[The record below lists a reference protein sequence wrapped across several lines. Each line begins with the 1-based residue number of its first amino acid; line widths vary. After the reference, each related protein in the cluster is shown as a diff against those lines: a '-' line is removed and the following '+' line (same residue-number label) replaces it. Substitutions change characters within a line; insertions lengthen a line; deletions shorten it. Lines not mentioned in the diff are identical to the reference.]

1 MNSLEAKM
9 TIEFDSFSLLSHT
22 ECISFVTFQDNTAN
36 WKILK
41 ANFFVLLKNVT
52 FIVACVSS
60 QLFCVPF
67 ILK

>member
-36 WKILK
+36 WNMLWAIFMYYWKM
-41 ANFFVLLKNVT
+41 
-52 FIVACVSS
+52 
-60 QLFCVPF
+60 
-67 ILK
+67 